1 MWNLQEV
8 LDSFVGELAKLESD
22 WIGAYDGE
30 LMKLIGLR
38 WLSNGLFWWLLF
50 VGVVTGWNIIEAQNN
65 LFF

>member
-38 WLSNGLFWWLLF
+38 RLSNGLFWWLLF
-50 VGVVTGWNIIEAQNN
+50 VAVVTGWNIIKAQIN